1 MAAKTAKTAQVQRT
15 TKPVRVVKTAGSRS
29 TKATPSFPSRSE
41 ARKQDPWTTPITQN
55 FEQPVRQRREPD
67 HGGAALVIQRGGN
80 QATRVSGAAKLAD
93 RQARKGKPQTKPK
106 PVAKKKVVVATKV
119 PPKGKAQRL
128 VLTDDESLVL
138 NKRSLKLLTQLVKK
152 GLEGKPLQKRKQYPA
167 RNSTIVRVPNELL
180 ELVRKQIDAF
190 RARKAA
196 ELKKEK

>member
-15 TKPVRVVKTAGSRS
+15 TKPARVVKTAGSRS
-29 TKATPSFPSRSE
+29 TKATPSFPSRSAE
-41 ARKQDPWTTPITQN
+41 RKQDPWTTPIARN
-55 FEQPVRQRREPD
+55 FETPVRQRREPD
-67 HGGAALVIQRGGN
+67 HGGAALLIQRGGGA
-80 QATRVSGAAKLAD
+80 ATRVGGAAKLAD
-93 RQARKGKPQTKPK
+93 RQARKGKPAK
-106 PVAKKKVVVATKV
+106 PVTAKKKVVVATTAK
-119 PPKGKAQRL
+119 PKGKAPRL

-180 ELVRKQIDAF
+180 ELVRKQIAAF